1 MPLIETKSPRRNG
14 LLIII
19 KIPFAKLAKESF
31 KAKPTARATV
41 PNDTNKPEVDNS
53 RTDAASK
60 TAPMIITI
68 LHIETMNVNIAPSK
82 RVFKRIF
89 FNKKPIIH
97 AIQIPTTT
105 IHIAKSNLKPYSE
118 I

>member
-1 MPLIETKSPRRNG
+1 MPLIETKSPQRNG

-31 KAKPTARATV
+31 NTKPTARAIV
-41 PNDTNKPEVDNS
+41 PKDTSKPEVDNS

-60 TAPMIITI
+60 TAP
-68 LHIETMNVNIAPSK
+68 
-82 RVFKRIF
+82 
-89 FNKKPIIH
+89 IIH
-97 AIQIPTTT
+97 AMQILTTT

-118 I
+118 ISV